1 MSSESDLQRTIMQLL
16 STSPRVAFVRRLN
29 SGKVRTAGGSYVT
42 LGVEGDPDIIGM
54 MYGRGRMFAIELK
67 REGAKSHE
75 HRTRQELQKQRLKE
89 ISDGGGLA
97 FIAQSVDD
105 VIRGLG
111 L

>member
-1 MSSESDLQRTIMQLL
+1 MSTEIDLQRAVMQLL
-16 STSPRVAFVRRLN
+16 KTSTRVAWVCRLN
-29 SGKVRTAGGSYVT
+29 SGKVRTRSGYVK
-42 LGVEGDPDIIGM
+42 LGESGDPDIIGM
-54 MYGRGRMFAIELK
+54 MYGRGRFFAIELK
-67 REGAKSHE
+67 RPNTKSHE
-75 HRTRQELQKQRLKE
+75 HRSRQELQKQRLKE